1 MRPFLRLAATPLL
14 LAMAGIA
21 VALAIR
27 YRWNQELVLSTM
39 LFFTLAYLA
48 LFEYLIPLDQSWHVR
63 RDDARAD
70 LFHLALVS
78 AVSGLGSVA
87 AFAVVVRL
95 HRAVALEAAVWRD
108 VPLVWQSAVAIA
120 VGELL
125 PYWYHRMSHAAGPT
139 RLSTFLWRVHAI
151 HHIPPRL
158 NSLKASWMHPLNTF
172 VNTFAKMVP
181 VLLLG
186 VNEAVILVV
195 AASSLV
201 IGYLSH
207 ANIDARGGWLDYLIA
222 TPHIHHFHH
231 SVRPEEARNYGLNIM
246 LWDQIFG
253 TYFNTARRV
262 GDVGIRTTSPAS
274 YPPLDDLSRQ
284 MRFPFER
291 TPGPRHLS

>member
-1 MRPFLRLAATPLL
+1 
-14 LAMAGIA
+14 MAGIA